1 MGSLTKRV
9 LVIASLLASVP
20 AWAGS
25 AQERIPPPPPPA
37 QPHPAPRAQA
47 LPPGEA
53 MVSVMG
59 GRSYLGVDTEDVT
72 AERVPALK
80 LKEERGVEITMVD
93 KDAPAGKAGLRE
105 HDVILEFNGT
115 RVESQE
121 QLRRLI
127 RETPPGRTVN
137 LAISRDGQPMNVTVQ
152 LADRRKLTP
161 FVMPDSRHF
170 SIHIPEPPA
179 FDIFMPPGMS
189 SSRLGVQVEGLTRQ
203 LGDFFGVKDG
213 QGVLVRSVEK
223 GSPAEAAGL
232 RAGDV
237 IVRVDND
244 PVNDRGDLRR
254 ALRTRRGKVAL
265 VIVREKREQTLTV
278 TLTESPERGD
288 GGWRIQ
294 VPDID
299 IDIPGI
305 DVDLEALRP
314 QVEQARRA
322 ALEASA
328 ALVRS
333 RDEIRRAIDAAKA
346 ELERELRR
354 R

>member
-1 MGSLTKRV
+1 
-9 LVIASLLASVP
+9 LLASVP

-25 AQERIPPPPPPA
+25 AQEKVPPPPPPA
-37 QPHPAPRAQA
+37 VRAYPAPQPRP
-47 LPPGEA
+47 LPPGDA
-53 MVSVMG
+53 MFSVMG

-72 AERVPALK
+72 AERLPALK

-137 LAISRDGQPMNVTVQ
+137 LAISRDGQPLNVAVQ
-152 LADRRKLTP
+152 LADRRKVMR
-161 FVMPDSRHF
+161 FVMPDRRQFSFHF
-170 SIHIPEPPA
+170 PEPPA
-179 FDIFMPPGMS
+179 FDIYTPPGMS

-254 ALRTRRGKVAL
+254 ALRARRGKIAL
-265 VIVREKREQTLTV
+265 GIVREKREQTLTV

-299 IDIPGI
+299 IDIPGF

-333 RDEIRRAIDAAKA
+333 REEIRRAMEAATA
-346 ELERELRR
+346 ALERELHPR
-354 R
+354 